1 MNALHSRL
9 CPMLLFEACLCIRAI
24 SYALATKVT
33 LTSGTLQVR
42 GRDEECHLSG
52 TTSHTNFKLVVD
64 L

>member
-1 MNALHSRL
+1 
-9 CPMLLFEACLCIRAI
+9 MLLFEACLCIRAI